1 MNAVTTLLYRPAQKV
16 WRAWDRVSIYL
27 PLVLMGALAL
37 GTYWLVRNSPVLG
50 TPQASKTVKH
60 EIDYFMRQFTIKSF
74 DDAGL
79 LKSEVNGA
87 EARHYTDTDILE
99 IDQPRI
105 RSVGEQGRLV
115 TSTGNLALSNGDGSE
130 VQLLGN
136 ARVVREAV
144 KSPDGSVL
152 PRMEF
157 AGEFLHAFVNEER
170 VKSHKPVVLTR
181 GGDQFSGDSLV
192 YSNVTGIAELKGRV
206 KGVLMPHTNS
216 APKQK
221 GKP

>member
-1 MNAVTTLLYRPAQKV
+1 
-16 WRAWDRVSIYL
+16 
-27 PLVLMGALAL
+27 
-37 GTYWLVRNSPVLG
+37 
-50 TPQASKTVKH
+50 
-60 EIDYFMRQFTIKSF
+60 
-74 DDAGL
+74 
-79 LKSEVNGA
+79 
-87 EARHYTDTDILE
+87 
-99 IDQPRI
+99 
-105 RSVGEQGRLV
+105 
-115 TSTGNLALSNGDGSE
+115 
-130 VQLLGN
+130 
-136 ARVVREAV
+136 
-144 KSPDGSVL
+144 
-152 PRMEF
+152 MEF